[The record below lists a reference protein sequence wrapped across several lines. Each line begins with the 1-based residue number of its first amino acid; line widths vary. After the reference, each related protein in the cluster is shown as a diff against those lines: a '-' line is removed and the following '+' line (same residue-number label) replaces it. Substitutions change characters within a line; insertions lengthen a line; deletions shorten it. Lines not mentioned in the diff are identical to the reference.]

1 MISSEKEENL
11 MNPVIIPLTMKPRTP
26 KRHSVASVSDSS
38 PSKSRSGL
46 ESCPFNFNT
55 KKLFLINSSLL
66 RLLL

>member
-46 ESCPFNFNT
+46 SPALSISIRKSCF
-55 KKLFLINSSLL
+55 
-66 RLLL
+66 